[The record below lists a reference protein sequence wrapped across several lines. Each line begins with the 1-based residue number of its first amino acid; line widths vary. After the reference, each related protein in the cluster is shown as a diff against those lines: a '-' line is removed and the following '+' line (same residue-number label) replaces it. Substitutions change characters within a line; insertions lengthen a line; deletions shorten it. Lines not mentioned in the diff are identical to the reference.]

1 MIKFYI
7 LRRISSG
14 MSDSD
19 ITLGTSFSGLGLG
32 LGLRLG
38 EELGDLELLEL
49 DLERCC
55 RFRCVL

>member
-1 MIKFYI
+1 
-7 LRRISSG
+7 
-14 MSDSD
+14 MSDWD